1 MTSPPPVRYRGGM
14 THRDFDPARRALLTA
29 ILGTAAGAV
38 GLAQAG
44 GAQTK
49 SATKA
54 RAATKPA
61 LTTYKDPNC
70 GCCHKWVEYMR
81 AKGYQVAV
89 NDVNI
94 DPIKKKYGIAP
105 NLQSCH
111 TTLVDGLIIEGHVP
125 EGDMVRLLRERPAG
139 VVGLTI
145 PGMPQSAPGMDLTP
159 FQPYTVLAFDKAGK
173 TTVFAEHKTPA

>member
-1 MTSPPPVRYRGGM
+1 MTDPR
-14 THRDFDPARRALLTA
+14 FNPARRAVLTA

-49 SATKA
+49 AATKG
-54 RAATKPA
+54 RAAPKPA
-61 LTTYKDPNC
+61 LTTYKEPSC

-81 AKGYQVAV
+81 AKGYQVTA
-89 NDVNI
+89 NDLDI
-94 DPIKKKYGIAP
+94 APIKKKYGIAA

-111 TTLVDGLIIEGHVP
+111 TTIVDGLIIEGHVP
-125 EGDMVRLLRERPAG
+125 ESDMVRLLRERPAG